1 MCLFGK
7 GALNY
12 IPPRDPSPADL
23 ILPDFVFS
31 FFCLVIT
38 PQSLHRPTGLYPP
51 VSKQHSNTGLDRA
64 LPRSILIG
72 EAQQPFFIFATLHG
86 V

>member
-12 IPPRDPSPADL
+12 TPPWDPFPADL

-31 FFCLVIT
+31 FFRLVIT
-38 PQSLHRPTGLYPP
+38 PQSLHWPTGLYPP
-51 VSKQHSNTGLDRA
+51 ASEQHSNTELDRA
-64 LPRSILIG
+64 LPHSIPAG
-72 EAQQPFFIFATLHG
+72 EAQ
-86 V
+86 

>member
-64 LPRSILIG
+64 LPRSIPIG

>member
-12 IPPRDPSPADL
+12 TPPWDPFPADL

-31 FFCLVIT
+31 FFHLVIT

-51 VSKQHSNTGLDRA
+51 ASEQHSNIELDRA
-64 LPRSILIG
+64 LPRSMPVG
-72 EAQQPFFIFATLHG
+72 EAQ
-86 V
+86 